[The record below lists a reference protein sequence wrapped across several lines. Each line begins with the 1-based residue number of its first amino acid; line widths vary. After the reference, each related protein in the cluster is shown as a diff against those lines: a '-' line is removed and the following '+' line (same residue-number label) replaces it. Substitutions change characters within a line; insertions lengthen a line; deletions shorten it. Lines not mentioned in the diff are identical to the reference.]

1 MFRSKTAQ
9 EFVQRVEA
17 YTNESLGAVEVEQ
30 RLERE
35 MSPGAW
41 DAYTTCILSPN
52 AILTAIPYKKDPQGE
67 LWAVRYIA
75 KSGLPTKAVLKVV
88 PEDGEAETFTITSG
102 EPIDVRIR
110 RPKGKDL
117 RAGLEI
123 HEPRAKKGT
132 ATRLYN
138 TAVLWIFTPK
148 VQVDLVEERERSL
161 NGQISNLE
169 SGPEDGR
176 NRKVEVLKAA
186 PGYVVLPNSVTTSLN
201 ATTAYGQCIDWTATK
216 ATPEVSAKLVTWT
229 VTSKPTGRSCPMN
242 LVYALG
248 FNEAKAKVSLIDRGD
263 PYKVIQ

>member
-1 MFRSKTAQ
+1 MRPVILGLLAAAALAGPTMGAECQKALIPDEVAVSSDLMVNYALTKHVLSSTDQQTRKKWDGAFNAGSINGLFRSKTAQ

-52 AILTAIPYKKDPQGE
+52 AILTAIPY
-67 LWAVRYIA
+67 
-75 KSGLPTKAVLKVV
+75 
-88 PEDGEAETFTITSG
+88 
-102 EPIDVRIR
+102 
-110 RPKGKDL
+110 
-117 RAGLEI
+117 
-123 HEPRAKKGT
+123 
-132 ATRLYN
+132 
-138 TAVLWIFTPK
+138 
-148 VQVDLVEERERSL
+148 
-161 NGQISNLE
+161 
-169 SGPEDGR
+169 
-176 NRKVEVLKAA
+176 KVEVLKAA

-229 VTSKPTGRSCPMN
+229 VTSKPTGRSCPTN